1 MAAKTFDEVYLVN
14 YSSYDD
20 VNLYEVGCQK
30 CDPSYGYGP
39 IIRKLYI
46 LHYVVS
52 GEGLLRIQD
61 KEFAVKEHDIFVIPA
76 HTPSYYEAGENNPR
90 NYIWIQ
96 FDGFKIKEMLNRC
109 GLSETNPVLSLRE
122 HAPKTERCLQ
132 NILTNHEDEYACIGN
147 VYQLFQHMVQ
157 AANLDKKMKK
167 KKTDALTYIQNTIC
181 FIRQKYSDPIRI
193 QDIADYCGLNRSY
206 LTRLFKHAT
215 GYTPQ
220 EYLAQYRINQAKQ
233 LLEESSMSIHHIA
246 YCVGYNDAFTFSKLF
261 KRQTGFSPSD
271 YRDFSHKK
279 TPITEHT
286 LHTVIGDKIE

>member
-52 GEGLLRIQD
+52 GEGLLRIQN

-76 HTPSYYEAGENNPR
+76 HTPSYYEAGENNPW

-122 HAPKTERCLQ
+122 HAPKTERCLR
-132 NILTNHEDEYACIGN
+132 NILTYHEDEYACIGN

-167 KKTDALTYIQNTIC
+167 
-181 FIRQKYSDPIRI
+181 R
-193 QDIADYCGLNRSY
+193 
-206 LTRLFKHAT
+206 
-215 GYTPQ
+215 
-220 EYLAQYRINQAKQ
+220 KQ
-233 LLEESSMSIHHIA
+233 M
-246 YCVGYNDAFTFSKLF
+246 
-261 KRQTGFSPSD
+261 R
-271 YRDFSHKK
+271 
-279 TPITEHT
+279 
-286 LHTVIGDKIE
+286 

>member
-61 KEFAVKEHDIFVIPA
+61 KKFAVKEHDIFVIPA
-76 HTPSYYEAGENNPR
+76 HTPSYYEADENNPW

-122 HAPKTERCLQ
+122 HAPKTERCLR

-157 AANLDKKMKK
+157 VANLDKKMK
-167 KKTDALTYIQNTIC
+167 IFRPNPH
-181 FIRQKYSDPIRI
+181 SGH
-193 QDIADYCGLNRSY
+193 CGL
-206 LTRLFKHAT
+206 L
-215 GYTPQ
+215 
-220 EYLAQYRINQAKQ
+220 RIKP
-233 LLEESSMSIHHIA
+233 LL
-246 YCVGYNDAFTFSKLF
+246 
-261 KRQTGFSPSD
+261 SD
-271 YRDFSHKK
+271 
-279 TPITEHT
+279 
-286 LHTVIGDKIE
+286 TVI